1 MWQPEV
7 VATSGAKK
15 LMLEN
20 IVKISVRCWATYQGA
35 VKPILR
41 SITPVKT
48 GWQSC
53 GSWECFTKWV
63 AWCGEGH
70 VEPAN
75 HREVLNIFIARS
87 PSGFKFCSKASLNLI
102 SDEGFYSICN
112 ALWYPAGRTHWGK
125 LLPAMI
131 YDSFSHISELFRGN
145 YPWDC
150 IISLKAASIV
160 FLSG

>member
-1 MWQPEV
+1 MVTWG
-7 VATSGAKK
+7 ATK
-15 LMLEN
+15 LMMEN
-20 IVKISVRCWATYQGA
+20 TVKTSVRCWETHQGA

-48 GWQSC
+48 GWKSSS
-53 GSWECFTKWV
+53 SWECPRKWV
-63 AWCGEGH
+63 VRCEERH
-70 VEPAN
+70 VEPVN
-75 HREVLNIFIARS
+75 HREVLNVFIARS

-102 SDEGFYSICN
+102 SDKGFYSICN